1 MSEHDARAKVPHT
14 DSALLAIGLRRGERV
29 RFRRKEG
36 GRWQEATVEAV
47 ERDGSIGVRD
57 QKGASRALAIERL
70 EVRATGPRGANMWEP
85 LLERAA
91 RTEQLSLW

>member
-1 MSEHDARAKVPHT
+1 MSERAARAADQRT
-14 DSALLAIGLRRGERV
+14 DSALQAIGLRRGERV

-36 GRWQEATVEAV
+36 GRWHEATVVAV

-57 QKGASRALAIERL
+57 QKGASRALPMERL
-70 EVRATGPRGANMWEP
+70 EVRTTGPRGAGTWEP
-85 LLERAA
+85 LFERAA